1 MSPSSLT
8 KNIERHRDCAQATN
22 MGQDIN
28 ATSCES
34 CVNLRRIH
42 ANAAA
47 EYLGLLREHQKAAD
61 PNSGLL
67 EELAAAAKR
76 EIARNALGTHLATQH
91 GDK

>member
-1 MSPSSLT
+1 
-8 KNIERHRDCAQATN
+8 

-34 CVNLRRIH
+34 CVSLRRTH
-42 ANAAA
+42 AKAAS
-47 EYLGLLREHQKAAD
+47 EYLGLLHEHQKSAD

-67 EELAAAAKR
+67 EELVAAAKR

>member
-1 MSPSSLT
+1 
-8 KNIERHRDCAQATN
+8 

-91 GDK
+91 SDK